1 MIRQKMFTRPLATD
15 HETVPTTTTRGY
27 LVHWD
32 TNPTSEGLG
41 SHCRGSLFPLLHIAI
56 RVGDGFLP
64 IWRTENAS
72 WQNNLAR
79 DYSMLDIGHCF
90 GLEKRSFEDKD
101 DDCLILEIHTWT
113 DKQIGSCCGDAH
125 LLAESIHN
133 YLQRMKQHNDE
144 TAFKQRPIVIY
155 LNGPL
160 KYMNPSAEVYQ
171 WLQQKC
177 RMWCNNNKNNQS
189 SSVLRVA
196 AHVRV
201 PEDFCGA
208 GWKEDNSIKRLTH
221 GLQKLQG
228 LLNDHNWELNVY
240 TEASFRNEDEVILK
254 NVIGHVH
261 VHRGSTETLLSDM
274 KEMATAD
281 LFLPSASHLSAL
293 VGYLSTGGIILTL
306 ASRLEYFQCHADL
319 GSHVVDVNDQE
330 KLRALVQMVTGKKQM
345 KKDDSQGHASSPRI
359 MG

>member
-133 YLQRMKQHNDE
+133 YLQRMK
-144 TAFKQRPIVIY
+144 
-155 LNGPL
+155 
-160 KYMNPSAEVYQ
+160 
-171 WLQQKC
+171 
-177 RMWCNNNKNNQS
+177 NNQS

-240 TEASFRNEDEVILK
+240 TEASFRNEDEVTLK